1 MGLPMASS
9 QGLARESSLLTEFE
23 TCARAR
29 IFLIELSRRLPK
41 VPLTLVLGPGDVLVI
56 LLVSIL
62 AGFVGALFGLGGG
75 VLIIPFLTLVEGVP
89 VPLAVGASIVS
100 VVATSSASAAT
111 YVQDHL
117 TNLRLGMFLEIGTV
131 AGAITGAFVAVL
143 LPASAL
149 FILFG
154 LILLYATIIMIR
166 ARGIDFPANVRPDK
180 TSRVLALGSQYED
193 QSLNR
198 VVKYE
203 VTRTPLAVFVGYFA
217 GIVSGLLGV
226 GGGIINV
233 PTMNLLSKVPVKVA
247 SATSNFMIGVT
258 AAASASVYL
267 LRGDVHPLLAAPLII
282 GVAGGALLGTRVLKV
297 TPPTRVKVAFAILL
311 AVISILMILK
321 GFNLPLVL

>member
-1 MGLPMASS
+1 M
-9 QGLARESSLLTEFE
+9 
-23 TCARAR
+23 
-29 IFLIELSRRLPK
+29 
-41 VPLTLVLGPGDVLVI
+41 LGPIDVLVI
-56 LLVSIL
+56 FLVSII
-62 AGFVGALFGLGGG
+62 AGFIGALFGLGGG

-100 VVATSSASAAT
+100 VVATSSSSAAT

-131 AGAITGAFVAVL
+131 AGAITGAFVAVF
-143 LPASAL
+143 LPASVL
-149 FILFG
+149 FVLFG
-154 LILLYATIIMIR
+154 LILLYATIIMVR
-166 ARGIDFPANVRPDK
+166 ARGIDFPADVKSDT
-180 TSRVLALGSQYED
+180 TSRILSLGGQYED
-193 QSLNR
+193 HSLNR

-203 VTRTPLAVFVGYFA
+203 VTRTPLTVFIGYFA

-233 PTMNLLSKVPVKVA
+233 PTMNLVSKVPVKVA

-267 LRGDVHPLLAAPLII
+267 IRGDVNPLLAAPLIV

-297 TPPTRVKVAFAILL
+297 TPPTRVKVAFGILL
-311 AVISILMILK
+311 AAISLLMILK
-321 GFNLPLVL
+321 GFNLPVVL

>member
-1 MGLPMASS
+1 M
-9 QGLARESSLLTEFE
+9 
-23 TCARAR
+23 
-29 IFLIELSRRLPK
+29 
-41 VPLTLVLGPGDVLVI
+41 LGPVDVLVI
-56 LLVSIL
+56 LLVSII

-131 AGAITGAFVAVL
+131 AGAITGAFVAVF
-143 LPASAL
+143 LPASVL
-149 FILFG
+149 FVFFG
-154 LILLYATIIMIR
+154 LILLYATIIMVR
-166 ARGIDFPANVRPDK
+166 ARGIDFPADVKPDK
-180 TSRVLALGSQYED
+180 TSRILSLGGQYED
-193 QSLNR
+193 HSLNR

-203 VTRTPLAVFVGYFA
+203 VTRTPLTVFIGYFA

-233 PTMNLLSKVPVKVA
+233 PTMNLVSKIPVKVA

-267 LRGDVHPLLAAPLII
+267 IRGDVNPLLAAPLIV

-297 TPPTRVKVAFAILL
+297 TPPARVKVAFGILL
-311 AVISILMILK
+311 AAISLLMILK
-321 GFNLPLVL
+321 GFNLPVVL

>member
-1 MGLPMASS
+1 M
-9 QGLARESSLLTEFE
+9 
-23 TCARAR
+23 
-29 IFLIELSRRLPK
+29 RRT
-41 VPLTLVLGPGDVLVI
+41 VVLGPVDVLI
-56 LLVSIL
+56 IFLVSIV
-62 AGFVGALFGLGGG
+62 AGFIGALFGLGGG

-100 VVATSSASAAT
+100 VVATSTASAAT

-131 AGAITGAFVAVL
+131 AGAITGAFVAVF
-143 LPASAL
+143 LPASVL
-149 FILFG
+149 FFLFG
-154 LILLYATIIMIR
+154 LILLYATIVMIR
-166 ARGIDFPANVRPDK
+166 ARGIDFPADVRPDK
-180 TSRVLALGSQYED
+180 TSRILALGSQYED
-193 QSLNR
+193 RSLNR

-203 VTRTPLAVFVGYFA
+203 VTRTPLTVFIGYFA

-233 PTMNLLSKVPVKVA
+233 PTMNLVSKIPVKVA

-267 LRGDVHPLLAAPLII
+267 LRGDVHPLLAAPLIV

-297 TPPTRVKVAFAILL
+297 TPPTRVKVAFGILL
-311 AVISILMILK
+311 AAISLLMILK
-321 GFNLPLVL
+321 GFNLPVVL

>member
-1 MGLPMASS
+1 MPP
-9 QGLARESSLLTEFE
+9 T
-23 TCARAR
+23 
-29 IFLIELSRRLPK
+29 
-41 VPLTLVLGPGDVLVI
+41 VVLGPVDVLI
-56 LLVSIL
+56 IFLVSIV

-131 AGAITGAFVAVL
+131 AGAITGAFVSVF

-154 LILLYATIIMIR
+154 IILLYATMVMIR
-166 ARGIDFPANVRPDK
+166 ARGVDFPANVRPDK
-180 TSRVLALGSQYED
+180 TSRILALGSQYED

-203 VTRTPLAVFVGYFA
+203 VTRTPLTVFIGYFA

-226 GGGIINV
+226 GGGVINV
-233 PTMNLLSKVPVKVA
+233 PTMNLVSKVPVKVA

-297 TPPTRVKVAFAILL
+297 TPPTRVKVAFGILL
-311 AVISILMILK
+311 AAISLLMILK
-321 GFNLPLVL
+321 GFNLPVVL

>member
-1 MGLPMASS
+1 V
-9 QGLARESSLLTEFE
+9 
-23 TCARAR
+23 R
-29 IFLIELSRRLPK
+29 IFLIELSSDGILK
-41 VPLTLVLGPGDVLVI
+41 VPSTIVLGPADVLVI
-56 LLVSIL
+56 LLVSIV

-100 VVATSSASAAT
+100 VVATSSSSAAT

-131 AGAITGAFVAVL
+131 AGAITGAFVAVY

-166 ARGIDFPANVRPDK
+166 ARGIDFPANVKPDK
-180 TSRVLALGSQYED
+180 TSRILDLGSQYED
-193 QSLNR
+193 HSLNR
-198 VVKYE
+198 TVNYE
-203 VTRTPLAVFVGYFA
+203 VTRTPLTVFIGYFA

-233 PTMNLLSKVPVKVA
+233 PTMNLVSKVPVKVA

-297 TPPTRVKVAFAILL
+297 TPPTRVKVAFGILL
-311 AVISILMILK
+311 AAISLLMILK
-321 GFNLPLVL
+321 GFNLPVVL

>member
-1 MGLPMASS
+1 
-9 QGLARESSLLTEFE
+9 
-23 TCARAR
+23 
-29 IFLIELSRRLPK
+29 
-41 VPLTLVLGPGDVLVI
+41 VPPTVVLGPVDVLTI
-56 LLVSIL
+56 LLVSIV

-131 AGAITGAFVAVL
+131 AGAITGAFVSVF

-154 LILLYATIIMIR
+154 IILLYATMVMIR

-180 TSRVLALGSQYED
+180 TSRILALGSQYED

-203 VTRTPLAVFVGYFA
+203 VTRTPLTVFIGYFA

-233 PTMNLLSKVPVKVA
+233 PTMNLVSKVPVKVA

-267 LRGDVHPLLAAPLII
+267 LRGDVNPLLAAPLIV

-297 TPPTRVKVAFAILL
+297 TPPTRVKVAFGILL
-311 AVISILMILK
+311 AAISLLMILK
-321 GFNLPLVL
+321 GFNLPVVL

>member
-1 MGLPMASS
+1 L
-9 QGLARESSLLTEFE
+9 
-23 TCARAR
+23 R
-29 IFLIELSRRLPK
+29 IFLIELSRVEILK
-41 VPLTLVLGPGDVLVI
+41 VHATVVLGPVDVLI
-56 LLVSIL
+56 IFLVSIV
-62 AGFVGALFGLGGG
+62 AGFIGALFGLGGG

-131 AGAITGAFVAVL
+131 AGAITGAFVAVF

-154 LILLYATIIMIR
+154 VILLYATIVMIR

-180 TSRVLALGSQYED
+180 TSRILALGSQYED

-203 VTRTPLAVFVGYFA
+203 VTRTPLTVFIGYFA

-226 GGGIINV
+226 GGGVINV
-233 PTMNLLSKVPVKVA
+233 PTMNLVSKVPVKVA

-297 TPPTRVKVAFAILL
+297 TPPTRVKVAFGILL
-311 AVISILMILK
+311 AAISLLMILK
-321 GFNLPLVL
+321 GFNLPVVL

>member
-1 MGLPMASS
+1 ML
-9 QGLARESSLLTEFE
+9 
-23 TCARAR
+23 
-29 IFLIELSRRLPK
+29 LIELSK
-41 VPLTLVLGPGDVLVI
+41 VGILKVSTTVVLGPVDVLI
-56 LLVSIL
+56 IFLVSII
-62 AGFVGALFGLGGG
+62 AGFIGALFGLGGG

-100 VVATSSASAAT
+100 VVATSSSSAAA

-131 AGAITGAFVAVL
+131 AGAITGAFVAVF

-166 ARGIDFPANVRPDK
+166 ARGIDFPETVRPDK
-180 TSRVLALGSQYED
+180 ASRILALGSQYED
-193 QSLNR
+193 HSLNR

-203 VTRTPLAVFVGYFA
+203 VTRTPLTAFIGYFA

-233 PTMNLLSKVPVKVA
+233 PTMNLVSKVPVKVA

-282 GVAGGALLGTRVLKV
+282 GVAGGALLGTRILKV
-297 TPPTRVKVAFAILL
+297 TPPTRVKVAFGILL
-311 AVISILMILK
+311 AAISLLMILK
-321 GFNLPLVL
+321 GFNLPVVL

>member
-1 MGLPMASS
+1 ML
-9 QGLARESSLLTEFE
+9 
-23 TCARAR
+23 
-29 IFLIELSRRLPK
+29 LIELSKAGILK
-41 VPLTLVLGPGDVLVI
+41 VSTTVMLGPVDVLVI
-56 LLVSIL
+56 FLVSII
-62 AGFVGALFGLGGG
+62 AGFIGALFGLGGG

-100 VVATSSASAAT
+100 VVATSSSSAAA

-131 AGAITGAFVAVL
+131 AGAITGAFVAVF

-154 LILLYATIIMIR
+154 LIVLYATIIMIR

-180 TSRVLALGSQYED
+180 ASRILALGSQYED
-193 QSLNR
+193 HSLNR

-203 VTRTPLAVFVGYFA
+203 VTRTPLTAFIGYFA

-233 PTMNLLSKVPVKVA
+233 PTMNLVSKVPVKVA

-267 LRGDVHPLLAAPLII
+267 LRGDVHPLLAAPLVI

-297 TPPTRVKVAFAILL
+297 TPPTRVKVAFGILL
-311 AVISILMILK
+311 AAISLLMILK
-321 GFNLPLVL
+321 GFNLPVVL

>member
-1 MGLPMASS
+1 ML
-9 QGLARESSLLTEFE
+9 
-23 TCARAR
+23 
-29 IFLIELSRRLPK
+29 LIELSKAGILK
-41 VPLTLVLGPGDVLVI
+41 VSTTVMLGPVDVLVI
-56 LLVSIL
+56 FLVSII
-62 AGFVGALFGLGGG
+62 AGFIGALFGLGGG

-100 VVATSSASAAT
+100 VVATSSSSAAA

-131 AGAITGAFVAVL
+131 AGAITGAFVAVF

-180 TSRVLALGSQYED
+180 ASRILALGSQYED
-193 QSLNR
+193 HSLNR

-203 VTRTPLAVFVGYFA
+203 VTRTPLTAFIGYFA

-233 PTMNLLSKVPVKVA
+233 PTMNLVSKVPVKVA

-297 TPPTRVKVAFAILL
+297 TPPTRVKVAFGILL
-311 AVISILMILK
+311 AAISLLMILK
-321 GFNLPLVL
+321 GFNLPVVL

>member
-1 MGLPMASS
+1 M
-9 QGLARESSLLTEFE
+9 
-23 TCARAR
+23 R
-29 IFLIELSRRLPK
+29 IFLIELSRGANLR
-41 VPLTLVLGPGDVLVI
+41 VPRTVLLGPVDILVI
-56 LLVSIL
+56 LLVSIA

-111 YVQDHL
+111 YVQDRL

-131 AGAITGAFVAVL
+131 AGAITGAFVAL
-143 LPASAL
+143 YLSASAL

-166 ARGIDFPANVRPDK
+166 ARGIDFPANVKPDRL
-180 TSRVLALGSQYED
+180 SRILALGNQYED
-193 QSLNR
+193 HSLNR

-203 VTRTPLAVFVGYFA
+203 VTRTPLAVFIGYAA

-233 PTMNLLSKVPVKVA
+233 PTMNLVSKVPVKVA

-297 TPPTRVKVAFAILL
+297 TPPTRMKVAFGILL
-311 AVISILMILK
+311 AAVSLLMILK
-321 GFNLPLVL
+321 GLNLPVVL

>member
-1 MGLPMASS
+1 V
-9 QGLARESSLLTEFE
+9 
-23 TCARAR
+23 R
-29 IFLIELSRRLPK
+29 IFLKQLSRGAVLR
-41 VPLTLVLGPGDVLVI
+41 VPPTVLLGPVDILVI

-111 YVQDHL
+111 YVQDRL

-131 AGAITGAFVAVL
+131 AGAITGAFVAL
-143 LPASAL
+143 YLPASAL

-166 ARGIDFPANVRPDK
+166 ARGVDFPDNVKPDK
-180 TSRVLALGSQYED
+180 TSRILALGSQYED
-193 QSLNR
+193 HSLNR

-203 VTRTPLAVFVGYFA
+203 VTRTPLTVFIGYAA

-233 PTMNLLSKVPVKVA
+233 PTMNLVSKVPVKVA

-267 LRGDVHPLLAAPLII
+267 LRGDVHPLLASPLII

-311 AVISILMILK
+311 AAISLLMLLK
-321 GFNLPLVL
+321 GLSFPVVL